1 MCSPGGS
8 KAGLVAGHL
17 WRSQVRSDGRRSAVR
32 SPAASSLLPGCRRP
46 EPKKCVRGV
55 PARRYLV
62 RKTVSRCHS
71 RNCRCGRSVR
81 AVRNGD
87 RLAGSAVELL
97 PVAEFL
103 PQSRADQHGLERL
116 LPQALRRQPRIAE
129 HRAVPMPR
137 LGEIHVAEPP
147 RQTAADAGKPAVA
160 KPSHSNPS
168 KAFPAAR
175 GGVEHRAP
183 ASSC

>member
-1 MCSPGGS
+1 MPF
-8 KAGLVAGHL
+8 KEL
-17 WRSQVRSDGRRSAVR
+17 
-32 SPAASSLLPGCRRP
+32 
-46 EPKKCVRGV
+46 
-55 PARRYLV
+55 
-62 RKTVSRCHS
+62 
-71 RNCRCGRSVR
+71 SVR
-81 AVRNGD
+81 AVGAAVGHGD

-103 PQSRADQHGLERL
+103 RQSRADLHGLERL

-147 RQTAADAGKPAVA
+147 RHTAADAGKPAVA
-160 KPSHSNPS
+160 EPSHSNPS

-175 GGVEHRAP
+175 GVEHRTP